1 MKFLIIQTAFIG
13 DVILATA
20 VLEKLHARYPEAQ
33 IDMLV
38 RNGSESLFSGHPFL
52 HELLVLDKRKGKYKE
67 IQRLIK
73 KVRETKYFQVINLHR
88 FASSGL
94 ITAFSGAQRRVGFDK
109 NPFSFSYTK
118 KLKHVIGDGTQE
130 TERNQQLIAEL
141 TDSVPARPRLYPSEK
156 DMAAANEFRPQGKY
170 VCIAPASV
178 WFTKQLPKEKW
189 NELIASLD
197 SSLHILLLGAA
208 GDRELCESIETEN
221 PGRKIQNL
229 AGKISLLGSAALMRD
244 AVMNY
249 VNDSAPLHLASA
261 MNAPVT
267 TFFCSTIPGF
277 GFGPLSD
284 KAVIAEVKLECR
296 PCGLHGHR
304 SCPKGHFN
312 CSLKMEMEKYAI

>member
-1 MKFLIIQTAFIG
+1 AFIG

-20 VLEKLHARYPEAQ
+20 VLEKLHTHYPGAQ
-33 IDMLV
+33 IDLLI

-118 KLKHVIGDGTQE
+118 KLKHVIGDGTHE
-130 TERNQQLIAEL
+130 TERNQKLIAEL
-141 TDSVPARPRLYPSEK
+141 TDTVPARPRLYPSEK
-156 DMAAANEFRPQGKY
+156 DIAAAKGSQPAGKY
-170 VCIAPASV
+170 ICIAPASV
-178 WFTKQLPKEKW
+178 WYTKQLPKEKW

-197 SSLHILLLGAA
+197 PALSILLLGAP
-208 GDRELCESIETEN
+208 GDAALCENIAKEN

-229 AGKISLLGSAALMRD
+229 AGKLSLLGSAELMRD
-244 AVMNY
+244 AEMNY
-249 VNDSAPLHLASA
+249 VNDSAPLHLATA
-261 MNAPVT
+261 VNAPVT
-267 TFFCSTIPGF
+267 AFFCSTVPAF

-284 KAVIAEVKLECR
+284 NTVIAEVKLECR

-304 SCPKGHFN
+304 SCPKGHFH
-312 CSLKMEMEKYAI
+312 CALKMEMKNYAVR